1 MYWYCVIIALIFLIL
16 TILFIKK
23 RLLDIRYTLVWFTA
37 GISMLLLSLNSSIL
51 DYFSKILNIIYPP
64 SLLFLIGILFC
75 FILILSL
82 IVTITSLQIKLTRL
96 TQEIALLKMKRR
108 TKNDISFTYIKY
120 FTISMWTNLMENRV
134 KK

>member
-16 TILFIKK
+16 TIVFIKK

-37 GISMLLLSLNSSIL
+37 GISMLLLSLNSGIL
-51 DYFSKILNIIYPP
+51 DYFSEILNIIYPP

-96 TQEIALLKMKRR
+96 TQEIALLKNEK
-108 TKNDISFTYIKY
+108 
-120 FTISMWTNLMENRV
+120 EN
-134 KK
+134 KE

>member
-16 TILFIKK
+16 TIVFIKK
-23 RLLDIRYTLVWFTA
+23 RLLDIRYTLVWFIA
-37 GISMLLLSLNSSIL
+37 GISMLLLSLNSGIL
-51 DYFSKILNIIYPP
+51 NYFSKILNIIYPP

-96 TQEIALLKMKRR
+96 TQEIALLKNEKEN
-108 TKNDISFTYIKY
+108 KNDISFTHIKY

>member
-16 TILFIKK
+16 TIVFIKK

-37 GISMLLLSLNSSIL
+37 GISMLLLSLNSGIL
-51 DYFSKILNIIYPP
+51 DHFSKILNIIYPP

-96 TQEIALLKMKRR
+96 TQEIALLKNEK
-108 TKNDISFTYIKY
+108 
-120 FTISMWTNLMENRV
+120 EN
-134 KK
+134 KE

>member
-37 GISMLLLSLNSSIL
+37 GISMLLLSLNSGIL

-96 TQEIALLKMKRR
+96 TQEIALLKNEKEN
-108 TKNDISFTYIKY
+108 KEWYILY
-120 FTISMWTNLMENRV
+120 LY
-134 KK
+134 